1 MRRELRDFC
10 WHRWCGRC
18 YDRFIQACADILK
31 NNDVARVAQLKAVS
45 FNDLVFEGTV
55 SAGALPSVFLLLR
68 VASPSRR

>member
-1 MRRELRDFC
+1 MSCLASLSVAGAFFR
-10 WHRWCGRC
+10 
-18 YDRFIQACADILK
+18 YARFVQACVDILK
-31 NNDVARVAQLKAVS
+31 NNDVVRVAQLKGVS